1 MSSLLLL
8 LLSMRAAPSCFPSS
22 HCHTT
27 QFWIEQINNRQLQR
41 QQNGNGSYHFPGP
54 IVVAILVSLC
64 RSHTL
69 LILIFFLLKLFSLF
83 CGTNS
88 CWWFVILVSI
98 GDFLDFTWYLFARNL
113 HWIQTFGKKTMN
125 GLWWECYNG
134 VVLSTAYRVASSN
147 PTRTKFLSIKKYDSD
162 ALLNARL
169 EFSSIFSFFFFFVCF
184 LRTVGRN
191 LKHFPPYFAC
201 TDVLFIFC
209 WTNFLP
215 GSTQHTSSS
224 SRDLYFGL
232 KIFIHSSHWLHTT
245 ITRANCEREQQHWNY
260 NYFKHQI

>member
-8 LLSMRAAPSCFPSS
+8 LLSMRDAPSCFPSS

-27 QFWIEQINNRQLQR
+27 QFRIEQINNRQFPR
-41 QQNGNGSYHFPGP
+41 QQNGNGS
-54 IVVAILVSLC
+54 IASRDRSSLQFWFHC
-64 RSHTL
+64 VGHTL
-69 LILIFFLLKLFSLF
+69 CWFWFFLLKLFSLF

-113 HWIQTFGKKTMN
+113 HWIQTFGKQTMI

-169 EFSSIFSFFFFFVCF
+169 EFSSIFSFFFFRVLPSNCRPKPEALSTLFCLYWCIIYF
-184 LRTVGRN
+184 LLNQFPSGQHTTHFFFIERSLFWPQNFHSQLTLIAHHHHESKLWERAAT
-191 LKHFPPYFAC
+191 LKHF
-201 TDVLFIFC
+201 V
-209 WTNFLP
+209 N
-215 GSTQHTSSS
+215 
-224 SRDLYFGL
+224 
-232 KIFIHSSHWLHTT
+232 
-245 ITRANCEREQQHWNY
+245 N
-260 NYFKHQI
+260 